1 MKKTEIN
8 NSNMFIGFKRNYKK
22 DFFKFP
28 TSLIDFHLPKLTG
41 SEFLVLAYILRRT
54 LGFQK
59 TEDYISISQFS
70 KGAGS
75 KNAGVGLS
83 VVPVVKALK
92 SLETKGFITTE
103 KKFKSTTLIKLRL
116 KDEEVDTNLISGA
129 DNNSEAI
136 RLIMMFKTVCPHM
149 VDNYARSKTQVKAMN
164 NLLKTY
170 GVSDLE
176 KIIAELPRVLKIP
189 YCPKVTSPLLLEQKF
204 SDLYFFI
211 KQKAEEEKG
220 KILKWSF

>member
-1 MKKTEIN
+1 MKHN
-8 NSNMFIGFKRNYKK
+8 NPSKFKGFKKVYRK

-28 TSLIDFHLPKLTG
+28 TDLIDLHLPELTG
-41 SEFLVLAYILRRT
+41 SEFLVLVYILRKT
-54 LGFQK
+54 IGFQK
-59 TEDYISISQFS
+59 NEDYISISQFS

-92 SLETKGFITTE
+92 SLEAKGFITTE

-116 KDEEVDTNLISGA
+116 EDESANKDLLSSTG
-129 DNNSEAI
+129 NNSEAI

-149 VDNYARSKTQVKAMN
+149 IDIYAKSKTHIRAMN

-170 GVSDLE
+170 SATDLE
-176 KIIAELPRVLKIP
+176 KIILELPRILKIP

-211 KQKAEEEKG
+211 TQKREEKQS
-220 KILKWSF
+220 KEIIFKF